1 MARKNFG
8 QPAKVI
14 PTNIQSEATQ
24 ERPEIPEE
32 TIAEAPQKVRVRAVH
47 GLMIH
52 PFKAMDIRHDAIAEV
67 DEIDSWLQSQIDAKK
82 IEVV

>member
-8 QPAKVI
+8 QLAKVI

-24 ERPEIPEE
+24 ERPETPEE
-32 TIAEAPQKVRVRAVH
+32 IVAEAPQKVRVRAVH